1 MPSRSPRSCCGVP
14 HLLPDTLARAN
25 ERFAESLDGRGL
37 SRIPA
42 HRLAVLTCM
51 DARVEPLRMLGLDL
65 GDAHVIRNAG
75 GVATED
81 ALRSLVISNRLLG
94 TTTAYVIGH
103 TECGMITFT
112 NDELYVQLEHD
123 GIDAR
128 WLDFLPFT
136 TIESSVRASVVL
148 LRETPLLPDDYTVQ
162 GFVYDVATGL
172 LEPVEA

>member
-1 MPSRSPRSCCGVP
+1 VP
-14 HLLPDTLARAN
+14 HSLPDPLARAN
-25 ERFAESLDGRGL
+25 ERFAASLDGRSL
-37 SRIPA
+37 SRVPA
-42 HRLAVLTCM
+42 HKLAVLTCM
-51 DARVEPLRMLGLDL
+51 DARVEPLRVLGLDL

-75 GVATED
+75 GVATDD

-112 NDELYVQLEHD
+112 NDDLYAQLEHD
-123 GIDAR
+123 GVDAR

-136 TIESSVRASVVL
+136 TIETSVRESVMRLRAS
-148 LRETPLLPDDYTVQ
+148 PLLPDDYLVQ
-162 GFVYDVATGL
+162 GFVYSVETGL